1 MKQNRQLL
9 YGMQWVIALFVGIAL
24 LCGCGGGISDSGFVK
39 DTLPESELVLEDL
52 LPHYADP
59 EELDSLKWVE
69 LERNRGPFISDRD
82 TNQYKQCLYRLKQ
95 LVENDADV
103 PAKVLC
109 DAVPRS
115 EEEFLIH
122 YRLTECT
129 WTVETEKGRYSLIDL
144 NNMLWRYSVADST
157 GVMEAYLLYGEFVDG
172 YIAEGAFDNYIAL
185 EEALPAKF
193 AKLRKARSGYW
204 NEMYEEWKKAWAEYF
219 EESSEPSFSQFG
231 NGVHKVYRNLSD
243 TEIGTLDFD
252 GYQMDSFHKVLL
264 DSWKEE
270 AKEHRPYYSIATCQ
284 SCQHHLLVVYG
295 KTPQETWE
303 SLCGRAGN
311 LAICTHCRKVLDF
324 ELVVMN

>member
-9 YGMQWVIALFVGIAL
+9 RRMVGGACLFVAIAL
-24 LCGCGGGISDSGFVK
+24 LCSCGGGSADSGLER
-39 DTLPESELVLEDL
+39 DTIPESQLVLEDL
-52 LPHYADP
+52 LPHTSDP
-59 EELDSLKWVE
+59 QVLDSLKWVE

-185 EEALPAKF
+185 EEAHPAIF

-231 NGVHKVYRNLSD
+231 NDVHKVYRNLSD
-243 TEIGTLDFD
+243 AEMETLNFD
-252 GYQMDSFHKVLL
+252 GYQMDSFYKRLL

-270 AKEHRPYYSIATCQ
+270 TEEHRPYYSIVTCPT
-284 SCQHHLLVVYG
+284 CKHHLLVVYG
-295 KTPQETWE
+295 SSPREDWE
-303 SLCGRAGN
+303 SLCGRAGK
-311 LAICTHCRKVLDF
+311 LAICNHCKKVLDF

>member
-1 MKQNRQLL
+1 M
-9 YGMQWVIALFVGIAL
+9 ACLFVGVAL
-24 LCGCGGGISDSGFVK
+24 LCACGGGVSDSGFVK

-109 DAVPRS
+109 DAAPRS

-185 EEALPAKF
+185 EEAHPAKF
-193 AKLRKARSGYW
+193 AKLRKERSGFW
-204 NEMYEEWKKAWAEYF
+204 NAIYE
-219 EESSEPSFSQFG
+219 
-231 NGVHKVYRNLSD
+231 N
-243 TEIGTLDFD
+243 
-252 GYQMDSFHKVLL
+252 
-264 DSWKEE
+264 WKEE
-270 AKEHRPYYSIATCQ
+270 MA
-284 SCQHHLLVVYG
+284 
-295 KTPQETWE
+295 
-303 SLCGRAGN
+303 N
-311 LAICTHCRKVLDF
+311 LEA
-324 ELVVMN
+324 EMN